1 MSTQEVTSTVVG
13 TSTRVHEAVRRSP
26 RLRPSRL
33 VIHGVILFALAAWL
47 LPTAGMLVNSVR
59 PTAEVASSGWWTVPF
74 TGGELT
80 LDNYAFVLERE
91 GLLNAFVNS
100 LIIAV
105 PATAIPVALAAFAA
119 YAFAWLHFRGRDW
132 LFVVFVALLA
142 VPLQVTLVPILRLFR
157 ETGMSGQFMAV
168 WLAGTG
174 YALPFSVYLLRNA
187 MAELPREVLESAW
200 IDGAGH
206 GRTFLHLILPMTA
219 PAIGALAIFQFLF
232 VWNDLLV
239 TLVILGT
246 SNPQNLPLTVLVAN
260 LSNSL
265 GSNWHYLMAAAFL
278 TALLPLAV
286 FFVFQRSFIRG
297 ITAGSV
303 KG

>member
-1 MSTQEVTSTVVG
+1 MTTWL
-13 TSTRVHEAVRRSP
+13 AI
-26 RLRPSRL
+26 RPSRL
-33 VIHGVILFALAAWL
+33 LLHVVVVVALAVWL
-47 LPTAGMLVNSVR
+47 LPTIGMLVNSVR
-59 PTAEVASSGWWTVPF
+59 PSADVSRSGWWTVLG
-74 TGGELT
+74 TGGRLT
-80 LDNYAFVLERE
+80 LENYAYVLDRE
-91 GLLNAFVNS
+91 GLADAFVNS
-100 LIIAV
+100 LIITL
-105 PATAIPVALAAFAA
+105 PSTAIPVVLSAFAA
-119 YAFAWLHFRGRDW
+119 YAFVWMRFPGRDI
-132 LFVVFVALLA
+132 LFVAFVALLA
-142 VPLQVTLVPILRLFR
+142 VPLQVTLVPVLRLFR
-157 ETGMSGQFMAV
+157 DAGISGQFLAV

-206 GRTFLHLILPMTA
+206 GRTFRYLILPMTV

-239 TLVILGT
+239 TLVILGPA
-246 SNPQNLPLTVLVAN
+246 SPQNLPLTVVVAN

-278 TALLPLAV
+278 TALLPLLV
-286 FFVFQRSFIRG
+286 FFLFQRAFIRG

>member
-1 MSTQEVTSTVVG
+1 VTTWL
-13 TSTRVHEAVRRSP
+13 AI
-26 RLRPSRL
+26 RPSRL
-33 VIHGVILFALAAWL
+33 LLHVVVVVALAVWL
-47 LPTAGMLVNSVR
+47 LPTIGMLVNSVR
-59 PTAEVASSGWWTVPF
+59 PSADVSRSGWWTVLG
-74 TGGELT
+74 TGGRLT
-80 LDNYAFVLERE
+80 LENYAYVLDRE
-91 GLLNAFVNS
+91 GLADAFVNS
-100 LIIAV
+100 LIITL
-105 PATAIPVALAAFAA
+105 PSTAIPVVLSAFAA
-119 YAFAWLHFRGRDW
+119 YAFVWMRFPGRDI
-132 LFVVFVALLA
+132 LFVAFVALLA
-142 VPLQVTLVPILRLFR
+142 VPLQVTLVPVLRLFR
-157 ETGMSGQFMAV
+157 DAGISGQFLAV

-206 GRTFLHLILPMTA
+206 GRTFRYLILPMTV

-239 TLVILGT
+239 TLVILGPA
-246 SNPQNLPLTVLVAN
+246 SPQNLPLTVVVAN

-278 TALLPLAV
+278 TALLPLLV
-286 FFVFQRSFIRG
+286 FFLFQRAFIRG

>member
-1 MSTQEVTSTVVG
+1 M
-13 TSTRVHEAVRRSP
+13 TRLRAI
-26 RLRPSRL
+26 RPSRL
-33 VIHGVILFALAAWL
+33 ALHAAVLFALAVWL
-47 LPTAGMLVNSVR
+47 LPTVGMLVNSVR
-59 PTAEVASSGWWTVPF
+59 PSAEVSRSGWWTILGMAGP
-74 TGGELT
+74 LT
-80 LDNYAFVLERE
+80 LDNYTYVLDRE
-91 GLLNAFVNS
+91 GLANAFVNS
-100 LIIAV
+100 LIITL
-105 PATAIPVALAAFAA
+105 PSTAIPVVLAAFAA
-119 YAFAWLHFRGRDW
+119 YAFAWMRFRGRDV

-142 VPLQVTLVPILRLFR
+142 VPLQVTLVPVLRLFR
-157 ETGMSGQFMAV
+157 EAGISGQFLAV
-168 WLAGTG
+168 WLAGTAF
-174 YALPFSVYLLRNA
+174 ALPFSVYLLRNA

-206 GRTFLHLILPMTA
+206 GRTFLYLILPMTA

-239 TLVILGT
+239 TLVILGPA
-246 SNPQNLPLTVLVAN
+246 NPQNLPLTVIVAN

-278 TALLPLAV
+278 TALLPLLV
-286 FFVFQRSFIRG
+286 FLLFQRAFIRG

>member
-1 MSTQEVTSTVVG
+1 MTSL
-13 TSTRVHEAVRRSP
+13 RAI
-26 RLRPSRL
+26 RPSRVVL
-33 VIHGVILFALAAWL
+33 HGAVLFALAIWL
-47 LPTAGMLVNSVR
+47 LPTVGMLVNSVR
-59 PTAEVASSGWWTVPF
+59 PSDEVSGSGWWTILGTAGP
-74 TGGELT
+74 LT
-80 LDNYAFVLERE
+80 LDNYTYVLDRE
-91 GLLNAFVNS
+91 GLANAFVNS
-100 LIIAV
+100 LIITLPSTV
-105 PATAIPVALAAFAA
+105 IPVVLSAFAA
-119 YAFAWLHFRGRDW
+119 YAFAWMRFRGQDL
-132 LFVVFVALLA
+132 LFVVFVGLLA
-142 VPLQVTLVPILRLFR
+142 VPLQVTLVPVLRLFR
-157 ETGMSGQFMAV
+157 EAGISGQFLAV
-168 WLAGTG
+168 WLAGTA

-239 TLVILGT
+239 TLVILGPA
-246 SNPQNLPLTVLVAN
+246 NPQNLPLTVLVAN

-278 TALLPLAV
+278 TALLPLLV
-286 FFVFQRSFIRG
+286 FLLFQRAFIRG

>member
-1 MSTQEVTSTVVG
+1 MTWL
-13 TSTRVHEAVRRSP
+13 RAI
-26 RLRPSRL
+26 RPSRL
-33 VIHGVILFALAAWL
+33 ALHGVVLFALAVWL
-47 LPTAGMLVNSVR
+47 LPTVGMLVNSVR
-59 PTAEVASSGWWTVPF
+59 PSAHVSGSGWWTVAATAGPF
-74 TGGELT
+74 T
-80 LDNYAFVLERE
+80 LDNYTFVLDRE
-91 GLLNAFVNS
+91 GLANAFVNS
-100 LIIAV
+100 LIITL
-105 PATAIPVALAAFAA
+105 PSTAIPVVLSAFAA
-119 YAFAWLHFRGRDW
+119 YAFAWMHFRGRDL
-132 LFVVFVALLA
+132 LFVLFVALLA
-142 VPLQVTLVPILRLFR
+142 VPLQVTLVPVLRLFR
-157 ETGMSGQFMAV
+157 ETGISGQFLAV
-168 WLAGTG
+168 WLAGTA

-239 TLVILGT
+239 TLVILGPA
-246 SNPQNLPLTVLVAN
+246 NPQNLPLTVLVAN

-278 TALLPLAV
+278 TALLPLLV
-286 FFVFQRSFIRG
+286 FFLFQRSFIRG

>member
-1 MSTQEVTSTVVG
+1 MTG
-13 TSTRVHEAVRRSP
+13 LRAPRRFAG
-26 RLRPSRL
+26 PSRL
-33 VIHGVILFALAAWL
+33 VLHVIVLGALVLWL
-47 LPTAGMLVNSVR
+47 LPTIGMLFNSVR
-59 PTAEVASSGWWTVPF
+59 PSAEVTRSGWWTAIA
-74 TGGELT
+74 TGGPLT
-80 LDNYAFVLERE
+80 IDNYTYVLDRE
-91 GLLNAFVNS
+91 GLANAFVNS
-100 LIIAV
+100 LIITL
-105 PATAIPVALAAFAA
+105 PSTAIPVALSAFAA
-119 YAFAWLHFRGRDW
+119 YAFAWMRFRGRDV
-132 LFVVFVALLA
+132 LFVLFVALLA
-142 VPLQVTLVPILRLFR
+142 VPLQVTLIPVLRLFR
-157 ETGMSGQFMAV
+157 EAGISGQFLAV

-206 GRTFLHLILPMTA
+206 GRTFRHLILPMTA

-239 TLVILGT
+239 TLVVIGPG
-246 SNPQNLPLTVLVAN
+246 NPQNLPLTVLVAN

-278 TALLPLAV
+278 TALLPLLV
-286 FFVFQRSFIRG
+286 FFLFQRAFIRG

>member
-1 MSTQEVTSTVVG
+1 MTVPGTIPGAVREGRGARLHRHLTAVPTVV
-13 TSTRVHEAVRRSP
+13 
-26 RLRPSRL
+26 L
-33 VIHGVILFALAAWL
+33 WL
-47 LPTAGMLVNSVR
+47 LVAIWTVPTLGLLVSSFR
-59 PTAEVASSGWWTVPF
+59 AETAVKRTGWWTVVSNPQ
-74 TGGELT
+74 LT
-80 LDNYAFVLERE
+80 LDNYRSVFSTAGTDAPNMWQHF
-91 GLLNAFVNS
+91 LNSVA
-100 LIIAV
+100 IAL
-105 PATAIPVALAAFAA
+105 PATIIPIALAAFAA
-119 YAFAWLHFRGRDW
+119 YAFAWMHFRGRDW
-132 LFVVFVALLA
+132 LFVAFVALLA
-142 VPLQVTLVPILRLFR
+142 VPLQVTLVPVLRLFR
-157 ETGMSGQFMAV
+157 ETGLSGQFLAV

-187 MAELPREVLESAW
+187 MAEVPREVLESAW

-219 PAIGALAIFQFLF
+219 PALGALSIFQFLF

-239 TLVILGT
+239 NLVILGT
-246 SNPQNLPLTVLVAN
+246 ANPQNLPLTVLVAN

-286 FFVFQRSFIRG
+286 FFLFQRSFIRG

>member
-1 MSTQEVTSTVVG
+1 MAHANPVESGAAGALIT
-13 TSTRVHEAVRRSP
+13 EARARRFK
-26 RLRPSRL
+26 PSRL
-33 VIHGVILFALAAWL
+33 ILHGLILFALAAWL

-59 PTAEVASSGWWTVPF
+59 PTAAIASSGWWTVPF

-91 GLLNAFVNS
+91 GLLNAFINS
-100 LIIAV
+100 LLIAV

-119 YAFAWLHFRGRDW
+119 YAFAWMAFRGRDW
-132 LFVVFVALLA
+132 LFVAFVALLA
-142 VPLQVTLVPILRLFR
+142 VPLQVTLVPVLRLFR
-157 ETGMSGQFMAV
+157 ETGLSGQFLAV

-206 GRTFLHLILPMTA
+206 GRTFLYLILPMTA
-219 PAIGALAIFQFLF
+219 PAIGALSIFQFLF

-239 TLVILGT
+239 NLVILGT
-246 SNPQNLPLTVLVAN
+246 ANPQNLPLTVLVAN

-286 FFVFQRSFIRG
+286 FFLFQRSFIRG